1 MIIVDSVNLS
11 LFDFI
16 MWIMK
21 KDTNSIREINE
32 FETERTTVCSFE

>member
-1 MIIVDSVNLS
+1 MIVVDLINLS
-11 LFDFI
+11 LVDNE
-16 MWIMK
+16 K